1 MSLLRRKPRV
11 PPEARPAEPAPDERI
26 FGRHYRGP
34 RPVAIGLIVA
44 LLFVVGFYLGFT
56 KRVPFTSRGYEL
68 HATFESA
75 TTLKPN
81 SLVRIAGVNV
91 GKVSSVEPEGNMA
104 KATFNVS
111 DDALPI
117 HEDATIK
124 VRPRLFLEGNFFLE
138 LHPGSPSA
146 PEMDSGS
153 TIPHPDDRAVQ
164 IDEILTSLQ
173 SDTRAN
179 LQRALEGYGKALNAA
194 PTVAEDAVQDPA
206 VQGLTAAQ
214 AINKT
219 FRYGGK
225 AGRTSAIVNQ
235 AFLALHPH
243 DLSNLIRAQRDLCT
257 KLASTDGALSDFIT
271 NFNVTAG
278 AFASE
283 SANLSASVSELA
295 PTLQAA
301 EPSLRHLND
310 ALPWARRLAR
320 ESLPG
325 HPRASGDDPR
335 RLAVA
340 RAGGQAAAAGG
351 SWASPPSCSPRRRRA
366 SPGWPRRRCS
376 LFPQLGLFS
385 RCVSE
390 NLVPAGNMVID
401 DAGGAYPFSTG
412 QPNFREFFYG
422 VTQLAGESQGFD
434 GNGPFVRF
442 QAGGGPQRVQ
452 MANPTRRARPRT
464 TPSGRNNISA
474 PLATRPRLPVRREPP
489 FRMDVPCHTQDV
501 PDLNGPPPPS
511 APRAR
516 RRSREARDPRAPARL
531 RRDRGPPRPG
541 DPHHRRHPGVTDD
554 PAPVLGPPDR

>member
-1 MSLLRRKPRV
+1 MSLLRRKPRAPMRRDPQN
-11 PPEARPAEPAPDERI
+11 PPPDERI

-34 RPVAIGLIVA
+34 RPVAIGVIVA
-44 LLFVVGFYLGFT
+44 LLFVIGFYLGFT

-68 HATFESA
+68 NATFESA

-138 LHPGSPSA
+138 MHPGSPSA
-146 PEMDSGS
+146 PELDSGS
-153 TIPHPDDRAVQ
+153 TIPVTQTTRAVQ

-179 LQRALEGYGKALNAA
+179 LQRALEGYGEALNAA

-243 DLSNLIRAQRDLCT
+243 DLSNLIRAQRDLFA
-257 KLASTDGALSDFIT
+257 KLASTDGDLSDFIT

-283 SANLSASVSELA
+283 SANLSAAVNELA

-325 HPRASGDDPR
+325 IRELPATIQAGSPWLVQTGRLLR
-335 RLAVA
+335 RRELGLAA
-340 RAGGQAAAAGG
+340 QRLAAAA
-351 SWASPPSCSPRRRRA
+351 PSLARLTRQSR
-366 SPGWPRRRCS
+366 S
-376 LFPQLGLFS
+376 LFPELGLVS
-385 RCVSE
+385 RCVSH
-390 NLVPAGNMVID
+390 NLIPAGNIVID

-422 VTQLAGESQGFD
+422 VAQLAGESQGFD

-442 QAGGGPQRVQ
+442 QAGGGPQMVR
-452 MANPTRRARPRT
+452 MANPNPTNQPANNYLW
-464 TPSGRNNISA
+464 GKNISA
-474 PLATRPRLPVRREPP
+474 PLGTRPRLPVSGEKPP
-489 FRMDVPCHTQDV
+489 VRMDVPCYTQDV
-501 PDLNGPPPPS
+501 PDLNGPAAAIGPPS
-511 APRAR
+511 P
-516 RRSREARDPRAPARL
+516 EAYP
-531 RRDRGPPRPG
+531 
-541 DPHHRRHPGVTDD
+541 
-554 PAPVLGPPDR
+554 